1 MRTIETMIQKDQLE
15 KIHEQPFFRTMSKE
29 DFEKVI
35 VHCELKHFPTT
46 EKLDYFRTPQEGLLL
61 ILKGAVHIFVKSDD
75 GSPVVIEALQEG
87 QLVGFSNFSYFLGE
101 SSEVLERHQ
110 LEMEIMEGSHCLQV
124 PYSVVQQ
131 RLGDE
136 TVRDYILRKMS
147 NRLATA
153 YSLLGEQA
161 KLPDDWGDSEPFVR
175 RVQDFMKAP
184 VTTVGGEAT
193 VQEIAQLMVD
203 HKISSVMVVD
213 ENGRLLGIVTE
224 KDLVQRVVANGT
236 SEILCAR
243 DVMTKNPHTISR
255 HDYYYEVLSAF
266 YNYGVKHLP
275 VVEGDRLAGV
285 VTFSNLMSK
294 RDRGSMGIL
303 KTIEESSFASLP
315 VVKTAIY
322 DVLSNLI
329 QDEISTIHT
338 LEIIT
343 RLYDRLARHCVKLA
357 VESLQAKGLGG
368 PPVPFS
374 WYQMGSGARG
384 EQFMLTDQ
392 DHFLVY
398 ADLVN
403 KDREQVESYFAQLGE
418 EIVAHLEQAGY
429 ARCKG
434 KMMSSEA
441 HWRGSVSDWRQRMRT
456 WAVKPTDEDILLGYN
471 FFSFRFL
478 YGDGLV
484 HKNFIEMVKR
494 QVKSSQTFIY
504 YMAEQEREK
513 PIPQLNQPLLTLFR
527 SRAKREVID
536 IKLHA
541 LFPMHHCLQILGIH
555 KGIINATPLELLEG
569 LVAEKELSA
578 GFADEVRHAYE
589 VALGTRIQLSWK
601 KHLRG
606 EDITTEI
613 KLETLLKWERDQVR
627 TMLDTARSLQSHLL
641 SKL

>member
-1 MRTIETMIQKDQLE
+1 MRAIETMMEQEYLE
-15 KIHEQPFFRTMSKE
+15 NIYEQPFFRTMPRE
-29 DFEKVI
+29 EFEKVI
-35 VHCELKHFPTT
+35 RDCKLKRFPAT
-46 EKLDYFRTPQEGLLL
+46 EQLDYFRTPQEGLLL

-75 GSPVVIEALQEG
+75 GSPVVIEALQKG

-101 SSEVLERHQ
+101 SSDPLERHQ
-110 LEMEIMEGSHCLQV
+110 LEMEIVKNSLCLQI

-131 RLGDE
+131 RLSDE
-136 TVRDYILRKMS
+136 TVRNFILRKMS

-175 RVQDFMKAP
+175 RVQDFMKSP
-184 VTTVGGEAT
+184 VVTVTQEAT
-193 VQEIAQLMVD
+193 VQEIARLMVNQ
-203 HKISSVMVVD
+203 KISSVVVVD
-213 ENGRLLGIVTE
+213 AQERLLGIVTE

-236 SEILCAR
+236 TEVLRAE

-255 HDYYYEVLSAF
+255 HDYYYEVLAAF
-266 YNYGVKHLP
+266 YYYGVKHLP
-275 VVEGDRLAGV
+275 VVEGDRLAGI

-294 RDRGSMGIL
+294 RDRGSMSIL
-303 KTIEESSFASLP
+303 KTIEDSSFASLP

-329 QDEISTIHT
+329 HDEISTIHT

-357 VESLQAKGLGG
+357 VESLKSKGVGE

-398 ADLVN
+398 ADL
-403 KDREQVESYFAQLGE
+403 KHEDRAKVESYFAELGE
-418 EIVAHLEQAGY
+418 EIVIHLEQAGY

-441 HWRGSVSDWRQRMRT
+441 HWRGSVSDWRQRLRT
-456 WAVKPTDEDILLGYN
+456 WAIKSTDEDILLGYN

-478 YGDGLV
+478 YGDGLLN
-484 HKNFIEMVKR
+484 KNFIEMVKR
-494 QVKSSQTFIY
+494 QIQSSQTFIY
-504 YMAEQEREK
+504 YMAEQERDK
-513 PIPQLNQPLLTLFR
+513 PIPQLNQPLLNLFR
-527 SRAKREVID
+527 GRGKREVID

-541 LFPMHHCLQILGIH
+541 LFPLHHCLQILGIH
-555 KGIINATPLELLEG
+555 KGIINTTPLELLEG

-578 GFADEVRHAYE
+578 GFADEVRYAYE
-589 VALGTRIQLSWK
+589 VALGTRIQMSWK
-601 KHLRG
+601 RHLRG

-613 KLETLLKWERDQVR
+613 QLEALRKWERDQVR
-627 TMLDTARSLQSHLL
+627 MMLDTARSLQSHLL